1 MPFDLKTVPK
11 VKLTEDS
18 KNNVVISKKN
28 NRYYYLFTEKNQ
40 QMMLDLYTNREVKEM
55 YSSYDLGYGKILMG
69 GLGFGILALWLSN
82 KPKVESIHIIELSQ
96 DVVDIFLSKN
106 QLPSNVTIEVADVD
120 TYVTDKKYDCIL
132 LDHYELM
139 TPEERIK
146 SMKQVAKNIPNHDLF
161 WVWSMED
168 IYTSVSYNLS
178 SLEFKQTV
186 GNNYKDFYEKWASFI
201 DKTMGI
207 PTIPPLNPDKLN
219 EYIYTYVN
227 MLDVLPSSSVNG

>member
-1 MPFDLKTVPK
+1 MGFDLKTVPK

-18 KNNVVISKKN
+18 KNNVVISKKD

-40 QMMLDLYTNREVKEM
+40 QMMLDFYTNKEIKEM

-82 KPKVESIHIIELSQ
+82 KPNVESIHIIELSQ

-106 QLPSNVTIEVADVD
+106 QLPSNVTIEIADVD
-120 TYVTDKKYDCIL
+120 TYVTDKNYDCIL

-139 TPEERIK
+139 IPEERIK
-146 SMKQVAKNIPNHDLF
+146 SMKQVAKNIPNHNLF

-178 SLEFKQTV
+178 LLEFKQTV
-186 GNNYKDFYEKWASFI
+186 GNNYNDFYKKWESFI
-201 DKTMGI
+201 DKAMGI

-219 EYIYTYVN
+219 EYIYTYVD
-227 MLDVLPSSSVNG
+227 MLDVLPSSLVNG